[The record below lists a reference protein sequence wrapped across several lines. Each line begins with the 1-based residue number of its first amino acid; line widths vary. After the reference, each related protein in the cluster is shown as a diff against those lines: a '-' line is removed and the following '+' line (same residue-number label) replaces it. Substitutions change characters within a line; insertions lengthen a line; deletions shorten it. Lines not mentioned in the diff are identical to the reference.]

1 MFTFFKGGDFLGAI
15 IAIVLVIS
23 LILLF
28 KLLNKNKPSAA
39 EIKGLEGEMRVN
51 KILKAMKYTYF
62 HDTLLKQGPVSSQF
76 DHIVIFPDKTVVV
89 IETKNK
95 DGFISGSASDDR
107 WTQVIGKNRYQFYNP
122 ILQNQGH
129 IKMLYKKMDTH
140 KLYGYKILSLV
151 VFTSNKST
159 LRDTP
164 SGVIHINE
172 LERTLRTLYKKK
184 LFNRSRK
191 FKKMLLFEDHSR
203 NKREVQKHKEFAMR
217 ARYHKK

>member
-1 MFTFFKGGDFLGAI
+1 MFSLFKGGDILGAI
-15 IAIVLVIS
+15 IAIILIIG
-23 LILLF
+23 LIILL
-28 KLLNKNKPSAA
+28 KLSKARKPSAA
-39 EIKGLEGEMRVN
+39 EMKGLAGEMKVN
-51 KILKAMKYTYF
+51 KILKALKYTYF
-62 HDTLLKQGPVSSQF
+62 HDTLLKQGSVSSQF

-95 DGFISGSASDDR
+95 DGFITGTATDER
-107 WTQVIGKNRYQFYNP
+107 WLQVIGKNNYQFYNP

-129 IKMLYKKMDTH
+129 IKMLYKKMDKH

-151 VFTSNKST
+151 VFTSDKST
-159 LRDTP
+159 LKNTP

-172 LERTLRTLYKKK
+172 LERTLRSLYRKK

-191 FKKMLLFEDHSR
+191 FNKMLLLEDYSR